1 MAEYGKKR
9 FLVLNLCDLLLV
21 LSFHIL
27 NGNIV
32 PFGQELDGFHEGKI
46 LFLHDE
52 CDGIAATVTAET
64 VEQVLSRTDRK
75 GAGPLLMER
84 TNAHQGRAF
93 P

>member
-32 PFGQELDGFHEGKI
+32 PSGQELDGFHEGKV
-46 LFLHDE
+46 LFLHNE
-52 CDGIAATVTAET
+52 CDGIAATVAAET

-75 GAGPLLMER
+75 RACPLLMER

>member
-1 MAEYGKKR
+1 MAEYNKQH
-9 FLVLNLCDLLLV
+9 FFVPIFCNYLLV
-21 LSFHIL
+21 LLFHIL
-27 NGNIV
+27 NSNIV
-32 PFGQELDGFHEGKI
+32 PSGQELDGFHEGKV

-52 CDGIAATVTAET
+52 CNGIAATVAAET

-75 GAGPLLMER
+75 RAGPLLMER

>member
-1 MAEYGKKR
+1 MAECGKKR
-9 FLVLNLCDLLLV
+9 FLVPNFCSLLLV

-52 CDGIAATVTAET
+52 CDGIAATVAAET